1 MIPRDL
7 WNAFADNPG
16 GFNMYKCRIGIDF
29 KDCIKPAPGHITEKQ
44 EDMIRQYEDFIT
56 KQSEAI
62 IACDQRLKKVDDK
75 GVFQAD
81 DEIGWMFKE
90 ILKIQE
96 ALNEFTIK

>member
-1 MIPRDL
+1 MITL
-7 WNAFADNPG
+7 SIILAVV
-16 GFNMYKCRIGIDF
+16 I
-29 KDCIKPAPGHITEKQ
+29 ITSFFIIRNLTLKNEKQ
-44 EDMIRQYEDFIT
+44 EDLIKQYEDFII

-62 IACDQRLKKVDDK
+62 TACDQRLKKVDDK

-81 DEIGWMFKE
+81 DEIGLMFKE

>member
-1 MIPRDL
+1 MITL
-7 WNAFADNPG
+7 SIILAVV
-16 GFNMYKCRIGIDF
+16 
-29 KDCIKPAPGHITEKQ
+29 ITASFFIIRNLILKNEKQ

-96 ALNEFTIK
+96 ALNEFTLK